1 MKRGSAH
8 KPLDIKIAPEPN
20 KDTKV
25 SFINNMRLVTL
36 FIVILAGILLL
47 FAAAIGTS
55 GYFLKKSN
63 QSLAQAT
70 QEIDIRQGL
79 SNSSNHLRTA
89 RLILIQAASSA
100 RIGDA
105 TGYQQGLKNAEGR
118 IAQSQQMFDLYYNR
132 PTKSETDMALDV
144 PLKKAYEQYRDDGMK
159 PMLAATK
166 EGHFEEVISLDAE
179 KISLLDDGYNE
190 PLLKAVKYRT
200 EQANQINQSAHQE
213 ARLGYILMA
222 GAFVLVILLTMI
234 AFLVIS
240 KVIINPIN
248 WLVTRIQRIAQGDL
262 TQSPVSFGRNEIGVL
277 GSNIQQMQ
285 DALAITVE
293 AVRSSAESIYQGSS
307 EIALGNTDL
316 SARTEQQAASLEQT
330 AASMEQLTATVK
342 QNAENA
348 HHASQLAANASGKAA
363 QGGDIVS
370 DVVSTMDKI
379 SLSSM
384 KIAEI
389 TNVINSIAF
398 QTNILALNAAVEAAR
413 AGEQGRGFA
422 VVASEVRHLAQR
434 SADAAKEIESLIEAS
449 VDLIGDGSILV
460 SNAGKTMNEIVTAV
474 THVTD
479 IMGEIASAS
488 DEQSRGISQVAQA
501 VSEMDNV
508 TQQNASLV
516 QEASAAAASL
526 EQQAEILT
534 QAVAVFQLAGHSSI
548 KEFKSP
554 VSPPTGQNGSG
565 INKKPT
571 DGSLNWE
578 TF

>member
-1 MKRGSAH
+1 M
-8 KPLDIKIAPEPN
+8 
-20 KDTKV
+20 
-25 SFINNMRLVTL
+25 
-36 FIVILAGILLL
+36 
-47 FAAAIGTS
+47 
-55 GYFLKKSN
+55 
-63 QSLAQAT
+63 
-70 QEIDIRQGL
+70 
-79 SNSSNHLRTA
+79 
-89 RLILIQAASSA
+89 
-100 RIGDA
+100 
-105 TGYQQGLKNAEGR
+105 
-118 IAQSQQMFDLYYNR
+118 
-132 PTKSETDMALDV
+132 
-144 PLKKAYEQYRDDGMK
+144 
-159 PMLAATK
+159 
-166 EGHFEEVISLDAE
+166 
-179 KISLLDDGYNE
+179 
-190 PLLKAVKYRT
+190 
-200 EQANQINQSAHQE
+200 
-213 ARLGYILMA
+213 
-222 GAFVLVILLTMI
+222 VILLTMI

-248 WLVTRIQRIAQGDL
+248 WLVTRIQWIAQGDL

-434 SADAAKEIESLIEAS
+434 RCRKR
-449 VDLIGDGSILV
+449 
-460 SNAGKTMNEIVTAV
+460 N
-474 THVTD
+474 
-479 IMGEIASAS
+479 
-488 DEQSRGISQVAQA
+488 
-501 VSEMDNV
+501 
-508 TQQNASLV
+508 
-516 QEASAAAASL
+516 
-526 EQQAEILT
+526 
-534 QAVAVFQLAGHSSI
+534 
-548 KEFKSP
+548 
-554 VSPPTGQNGSG
+554 
-565 INKKPT
+565 
-571 DGSLNWE
+571 
-578 TF
+578 

>member
-1 MKRGSAH
+1 MKRGSTH
-8 KPLDIKIAPEPN
+8 NPSDIKIAPEHN

-25 SFINNMRLVTL
+25 LFVNNMRLVTL
-36 FIVILAGILLL
+36 FIAILAGILLL

-55 GYFLKKSN
+55 GYFLKQSN
-63 QSLAQAT
+63 QSLEEAT
-70 QEIDIRQGL
+70 QELDIRLGL

-100 RIGDA
+100 RIGD
-105 TGYQQGLKNAEGR
+105 TQGYQQGLKNAESL
-118 IAQSQQMFDLYYNR
+118 ISQSQQMFNLYYNR
-132 PTKSETDMALDV
+132 PIKSETDTALDA
-144 PLKKAYEQYRDDGMK
+144 PLKKAYEEYRDDGMK
-159 PMLAATK
+159 LMLAATK
-166 EGHFEEVISLDAE
+166 EGHFEEVISLEAE
-179 KISLLDDGYNE
+179 KLNQLDDAYNE

-200 EQANQINQSAHQE
+200 ERANQINLAAQQE
-213 ARLGYILMA
+213 ARLGYILMG
-222 GAFVLVILLTMI
+222 GAFILALLLTVI

-240 KVIINPIN
+240 KVIIKPIN
-248 WLVTRIQRIAQGDL
+248 WLVERIQRIAQGDL
-262 TQSPVSFGRNEIGVL
+262 TQSSVSFGRNEIGVL
-277 GSNIQQMQ
+277 GNNIQQMQ
-285 DALAITVE
+285 DSLSSTVE

-363 QGGDIVS
+363 QGGDIVN

-422 VVASEVRHLAQR
+422 VVASEVRNLAQR

-460 SNAGKTMNEIVTAV
+460 SDAGKTMKEIVTAV

-526 EQQAEILT
+526 EQQAEVLT
-534 QAVAVFQLAGHSSI
+534 QAVAVFHLKGRNSSTAL
-548 KEFKSP
+548 KTPAPMS
-554 VSPPTGQNGSG
+554 TGQNKTST
-565 INKKPT
+565 NKKSG
-571 DGSLNWE
+571 DDSLNWE